1 MSRYYSIVITKQGG
15 GAVITP
21 PGAASGS
28 QATYT
33 SYVNGQ
39 VQPNALDME
48 MDVSV
53 AAFDTPAG
61 QGDTGSI
68 VRIWGI
74 SLQEITQA
82 FNLNNNLISVYG
94 GFQKGLPLANPAQAG
109 LLFSGYIQQAYGN
122 WIETDMTL
130 DLVIQAGTGPLGN
143 NNTGTRAKPANLV
156 LNWQKGQNLS
166 QALQQTLTTAFPGKQ
181 VQINISPNLVF
192 QSENLIGT
200 YATLGELSSVVQ
212 QMSRTVINQ
221 SSYPGVKIVFD
232 QNTIN
237 VSDGTKKS
245 SPKMIM
251 FQDLIGQP
259 TWVGVNQVQ
268 IKCPMRADIKVLDQV
283 TLPQAQATIKP
294 QSQSQLRNSSGFTG
308 TWFVTSVRHIGRFR
322 QPTADSWVTVIDLA
336 QTVQ

>member
-1 MSRYYSIVITKQGG
+1 MSRYYSIVITSQSGT
-15 GAVITP
+15 VITP

-28 QATYT
+28 DATYS

-53 AAFDTPAG
+53 ASYDTPAG

-82 FNLNNNLISVYG
+82 FNLNNNLIKVYG
-94 GFQKGLPLANPAQAG
+94 GFQKGLPLANPSQAG

-130 DLVIQAGTGPLGN
+130 DLVIQAGTGPNGKAS
-143 NNTGTRAKPANLV
+143 TGTRAKPANLV
-156 LNWQKGQNLS
+156 LNWQKGQNLKD
-166 QALQQTLTTAFPGKQ
+166 ALQQTLSTAFPGMT
-181 VQINISPNLVF
+181 INMAISPNLVF
-192 QSENLIGT
+192 QSGDSRPGF

-221 SSYPGVKIVFD
+221 TGYPGVKIVFD
-232 QNTIN
+232 QNSIN
-237 VSDGTKKS
+237 VSDGTTKKTA
-245 SPKMIM
+245 KQIQ

-259 TWVGVNQVQ
+259 TWMGPLQVQ

-283 TLPQAQATIKP
+283 TLPQAQATTTP
-294 QSQSQLRNSSGFTG
+294 QSFSNLRDKSGFTG
-308 TWFVTSVRHIGRFR
+308 TWQVNSLRHIGKFR
-322 QPTADSWVTVIDLA
+322 QPTADAWVTVIDL
-336 QTVQ
+336 VQLP